1 MQHDMVTAFDPTSS
15 LSAASITPR
24 PAFSSDA
31 QAVMAA
37 GGNVRSCLAQLLERG
52 LPTDA
57 LVLVARALPKRY
69 VVAWACECFKSLLAN
84 RPRVSDVD
92 RAGLALA
99 QQWLTDPAE
108 EKRRA
113 ALDFAEAG
121 EFGTPGAWLAA
132 SAGWNGGSLLPRG
145 YDPIPPPD
153 HLPAEAAV
161 AALRLAASEGPD
173 YAGLVNAFVLRALQI
188 FGPPPQGART

>member
-1 MQHDMVTAFDPTSS
+1 MQHDMITAFDPTSS

-24 PAFSSDA
+24 LPLSSDA
-31 QAVMAA
+31 QTVLAG
-37 GGNVRSCLAQLLERG
+37 GGNVRACLTQLLECG

-69 VVAWACECFKSLLAN
+69 VVAWACECFKTLLAN
-84 RPRVSDVD
+84 RPRTSDVD

-99 QQWLTDPAE
+99 QQWLADPAE

-173 YAGLVNAFVLRALQI
+173 YAGLVSAFVARALQI
-188 FGPPPQGART
+188 FAPAPQGARA